1 MISKIHSGL
10 KKNRMNLSNAF
21 LKDRSTFKVKYYY
34 HYFSHSDDK
43 PNTEVNKMKYSL
55 KTQNFAI
62 TNP

>member
-1 MISKIHSGL
+1 
-10 KKNRMNLSNAF
+10 MNLSNAF